1 MKRQLEIIDESDSEC
16 NSNYEQK
23 DRECKKEFGISMKFI
38 DECRKKFKS
47 NPSNIIARNA
57 ISSVGSVLS
66 TTNIDRVNN
75 INHIFLNSV
84 KKKHIRATNQGLSGR
99 CWMFAALNIFRHIL
113 INALDLEDFE
123 FSETYLFF
131 WDKLERSNSYLKW
144 FIENRKNILS
154 KSCSSSD
161 KSDKNKCEKAF
172 DYMISDFMSD
182 GGWWNTFSNL
192 VSKYGVIP
200 LSAMKETF
208 QSDDSD
214 DMNLI
219 IQNHLTS
226 TINYL
231 ISNGKKLSDEQVEE
245 IRKNTMENIYNTL
258 VKFLGEPPTQFSWSF
273 TTETET
279 NSIQKITPKEFLSM
293 VSPDMDM
300 NNDFVIL
307 SNIPMKGMKLYQ
319 KYSVN
324 MTNNVEDGK
333 CFSFFNLPIN
343 ELSKYAMKSITN
355 GFAVWFGGD
364 VTKYFNPYHASLDD
378 KLNDTEIVFGKTFPF
393 SKGDRMFLKDIQSC
407 HAMAL
412 TGFNIDEKGNPIN
425 WQVEN
430 SWGYYDKDVAG
441 LDGFLSMSHS
451 WFENYV
457 IKIVIHKKF
466 LSRSLLK
473 KLEKNQELTLDPWD
487 NIAPEL
493 MKIKPMRRF
502 TK

>member
-1 MKRQLEIIDESDSEC
+1 MKRKLENEEDDKLI
-16 NSNYEQK
+16 SNDFVTSCQ
-23 DRECKKEFGISMKFI
+23 
-38 DECRKKFKS
+38 KKF
-47 NPSNIIARNA
+47 NLDPSNIIARNA

-66 TTNIDRVNN
+66 TTNIDRVNS

-84 KKKHIRATNQGLSGR
+84 KKKNIRATNQGASGR

-131 WDKLERSNSYLKW
+131 WDKFERSNRYLNW
-144 FIENRKNILS
+144 FISNPQETANSEN
-154 KSCSSSD
+154 
-161 KSDKNKCEKAF
+161 F

-192 VSKYGVIP
+192 VTKYGLVP
-200 LSAMKETF
+200 LSSMKETF

-226 TINYL
+226 TVNYIIN
-231 ISNGKKLSDEQVEE
+231 NRKKLSSEE
-245 IRKNTMENIYNTL
+245 LQEIKKKSLENIYNTL
-258 VKFLGEPPTQFSWSF
+258 VKFLGEPPKQFTWSF
-273 TTETET
+273 TTSENEPTAIHKVTPT
-279 NSIQKITPKEFLSM
+279 NFLEM
-293 VSPDMDM
+293 FSPNMDM
-300 NNDFVIL
+300 TQDFVVL
-307 SNIPMKGMKLYQ
+307 SNIPMKNMKLYQ
-319 KYSVN
+319 KYCVN
-324 MTNNVEDGK
+324 MTNNVEEGE
-333 CFSFFNLPIN
+333 CFSFYNVPIN
-343 ELSKYAMKSITN
+343 ELSKYTMKSIEN

-393 SKGDRMFLKDIQSC
+393 SKGERMLFKDIQSC

-412 TGFNIDEKGNPIN
+412 TGFNTDSKGKPVN

-457 IKIVIHKKF
+457 IKIVVHKSF
-466 LSRSLLK
+466 LSRSLMK
-473 KLEKNQELTLDPWD
+473 KMETDETINLNPWD
-487 NIAPEL
+487 NIAPEI
-493 MKIKPMRRF
+493 MRIRPIKQFSRS
-502 TK
+502 K